1 MIGISLRHAQAA
13 GMHLR
18 NEDQSLSL
26 DKKRAMAQTWWA
38 LHSIECTLTS
48 ITGRPRVIHQ
58 KDCTV
63 PLLTGLP
70 DGSAATGK
78 FSRDRSRTRPKQTTS
93 GSSSASS
100 FVPIQSD
107 NPDTSMDD
115 DTFLSAWT
123 DLDIIQHRSLSTLY
137 SAGTATHS
145 WKHTQDEIL
154 SLTTEL
160 DKWALQT
167 LPHGA
172 FGTAPTKQPGMERQH
187 MLLVFY
193 YQSVKICITRP
204 CLCRLD
210 RRIRGQSEESTEFNR
225 STADA
230 CVQAALDLTYS
241 LPVPV
246 DPRWIY
252 RKGPWWSTVHIST
265 YLSPI

>member
-172 FGTAPTKQPGMERQH
+172 FGTAPTKQPGM
-187 MLLVFY
+187 LLVFY